1 MINFKASNF
10 KGDCFIDEDFKPYL
24 DKMNTVLINHNMV
37 CIVTSSFRKDT
48 NVKGAIVK
56 PAAMSN
62 HLVGHGI
69 DFNLLKKDTNEYFN
83 STKLGDGHGDDE
95 ICLRDILK
103 VSNLTW
109 GQTFNHPD
117 SVHLADQLNI
127 NNPEKWKEL
136 YNKYHGQ

>member
-24 DKMNTVLINHNMV
+24 DKMNNVLINHNMV

-62 HLVGHGI
+62 HMIGHAI
-69 DFNLLKKDTNEYFN
+69 DFNLLNKNTNEYFN

-95 ICLRDILK
+95 ACLRDIVK
-103 VSNLTW
+103 VTGLFW
-109 GQTFNHPD
+109 GEALNNPD
-117 SVHLADQLNI
+117 SVHLDSRLNVK
-127 NNPEKWKEL
+127 NPELWHQK
-136 YNKYHGQ
+136 YNAIHK